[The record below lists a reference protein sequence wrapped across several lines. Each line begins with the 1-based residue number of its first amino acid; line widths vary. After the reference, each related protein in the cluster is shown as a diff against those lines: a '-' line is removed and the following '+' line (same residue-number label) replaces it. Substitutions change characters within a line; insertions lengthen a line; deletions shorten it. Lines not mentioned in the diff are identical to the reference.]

1 MDCGAEKMSDVIH
14 WTTVGILAVVLL
26 LQFIPAWTRFRDS
39 FPPRP
44 NPTTDEVDRN
54 DYDRFYRLAGSLWT
68 RIVWSKDGLEQGDLS
83 AFVKWMDRRLLWDN
97 FPMTRIIVRVVSVA
111 LLGGIA
117 IARFAAGEPIL
128 NLFAR

>member
-1 MDCGAEKMSDVIH
+1 M
-14 WTTVGILAVVLL
+14 
-26 LQFIPAWTRFRDS
+26 
-39 FPPRP
+39 
-44 NPTTDEVDRN
+44 
-54 DYDRFYRLAGSLWT
+54 
-68 RIVWSKDGLEQGDLS
+68 
-83 AFVKWMDRRLLWDN
+83 KWMDRRLLWDN